1 MKGKSMK
8 KAFTLIELLVV
19 VLIIGILSAIAL
31 PQYQKAVV
39 KTRYAKQKALVRA
52 IANAE
57 EVYYLANSE
66 YTLDVDSLDVSLP
79 PITSSGTST
88 DRKYLYFSW
97 GYCAIYVGAQNRDLF
112 ECTDN
117 LAKISYAI
125 VFNHSGQWAGKQRC
139 TVEQTY
145 VIGNE
150 ICKADSGLTNPT
162 DTQDPVYY
170 YVW

>member
-1 MKGKSMK
+1 MK

-19 VLIIGILSAIAL
+19 VLIIGILAAVAL

-39 KTRYAKQKALVRA
+39 KTRYAKQKALVRT

-66 YTLDVDSLDVSLP
+66 YTLDVEALDVSLP
-79 PITSSGTST
+79 PITLTSTST
-88 DRKYLYFSW
+88 DRKHFYFSG
-97 GYCAIYVGAQNRDLF
+97 GYCGVYVGAQDRDLF
-112 ECTDN
+112 ECKDH
-117 LAKISYAI
+117 LANISYGI

-145 VIGNE
+145 TIGNE
-150 ICKADSGLTNPT
+150 ICKADSGLTTPTATQNPN
-162 DTQDPVYY
+162 YY